1 MSSVYAPLQ
10 KAINSVATYV
20 TPGRYRVKFFVSHDE
35 VKSGYDGVGTL
46 VQTTGS
52 LAQLDGTFTPAKVY
66 EDFLVPNSSEDVEVF
81 ENRQTKKGETY
92 VDPKYTKFE
101 HLQGVT
107 KQTVNSIDDI
117 LTMLE
122 TAKVVW
128 RCNLQIYASS
138 KDKDKNPVEN
148 WSEIKEWFE
157 THGGAKV
164 NVWEKD
170 GTTNL
175 SLTLYSDKPE
185 DLAVI
190 DAATMVPGL
199 RFKNMLN
206 NKKPTLVR

>member
-1 MSSVYAPLQ
+1 MSTVYAPLQ
-10 KAINSVATYV
+10 KAINSVASYV
-20 TPGRYRVKFFVSHDE
+20 IPGRYRVKFFVSQDE
-35 VKSGYDGVGTL
+35 VKPGYDGVGTL
-46 VQTTGS
+46 IQTTGS
-52 LAQLDGTFTPAKVY
+52 LAHLDGTFTPAKVY
-66 EDFLVPNSSEDVEVF
+66 EEFLVPVDREDVAVF

-101 HLQGVT
+101 NLQGVT
-107 KQTVNSIDDI
+107 KTDIESLDDV

-138 KDKDKNPVEN
+138 KDKDKNPVSN
-148 WSEIKEWFE
+148 WAEIQEFFE
-157 THGGAKV
+157 TYGGEKV
-164 NVWEKD
+164 NTWEKD

-185 DLAVI
+185 DLAI
-190 DAATMVPGL
+190 IEAASMVPGL
-199 RFKNMLN
+199 RFRNMLN